1 MSRPFEPNLFV
12 TRFDREISRSIID
25 KKSIRISRDHLS
37 SSRPLKKY
45 IGIFHIEPTLH
56 QHSIFSSE
64 IRASVVF
71 AKSKPRIIIDNS
83 LNFTFYLHSNI
94 STNVSKGLKLLKII
108 TRSFYFRCSLPPLP
122 LSFKEKLVL
131 QIRFWMF
138 HFYLFTK
145 VALLVLRAI
154 NVFLQIP
161 LPRAKETQYKAGME
175 MVLEFRTMVT
185 KFYSGVKAGLPSFC
199 LLSSRKSTRYANLC
213 SVVDLARISSN
224 ETCNH
229 LKKRRDACVA
239 QISLLSF

>member
-83 LNFTFYLHSNI
+83 LNFTFYLRSNI

-108 TRSFYFRCSLPPLP
+108 TRSFYFRCSLPPPPPSRLKRN
-122 LSFKEKLVL
+122 LFFKLGFGCFIFICLQKSRYSCYAQLTSFSKFLFHGRRKRNIKLVW
-131 QIRFWMF
+131 RW
-138 HFYLFTK
+138 Y
-145 VALLVLRAI
+145 
-154 NVFLQIP
+154 
-161 LPRAKETQYKAGME
+161 
-175 MVLEFRTMVT
+175 
-185 KFYSGVKAGLPSFC
+185 
-199 LLSSRKSTRYANLC
+199 
-213 SVVDLARISSN
+213 
-224 ETCNH
+224 
-229 LKKRRDACVA
+229 
-239 QISLLSF
+239 